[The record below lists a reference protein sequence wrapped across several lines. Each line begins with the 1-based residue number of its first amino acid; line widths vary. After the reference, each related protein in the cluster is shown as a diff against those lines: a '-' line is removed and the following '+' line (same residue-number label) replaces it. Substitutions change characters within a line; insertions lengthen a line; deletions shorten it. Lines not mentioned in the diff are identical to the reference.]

1 MAYNK
6 ATERCKSVTSRREFI
21 VASAPA
27 GLAATVLATQKPL
40 GNVHR
45 GARDKC
51 YGMVIDLRRCI
62 GCHACSVACKSEF
75 NVPLGV
81 WRSWVKITEDG
92 KYPNVRRTF
101 LPKLCNNCR
110 KTPCISVCPTGAS
123 HYDEHGVSSIN
134 QNKCIGCGLCVGAC
148 PYKMR
153 FVNPEKRIAEKC
165 TLCMHRVA
173 KGVAPACV
181 NTCVGRARVFGDFN
195 DPESEVSSLVRTNK
209 TATLRPQLGTKP
221 QVYYIGDFDE

>member
-1 MAYNK
+1 
-6 ATERCKSVTSRREFI
+6 
-21 VASAPA
+21 
-27 GLAATVLATQKPL
+27 
-40 GNVHR
+40 
-45 GARDKC
+45 
-51 YGMVIDLRRCI
+51 
-62 GCHACSVACKSEF
+62 
-75 NVPLGV
+75 
-81 WRSWVKITEDG
+81 
-92 KYPNVRRTF
+92 
-101 LPKLCNNCR
+101 
-110 KTPCISVCPTGAS
+110 
-123 HYDEHGVSSIN
+123 
-134 QNKCIGCGLCVGAC
+134 VGAC